1 MTNAPLL
8 TTAEVARMFGLKEK
22 TLRNWRC
29 LQQGPPWVKHRGRV
43 YYRLSDLDVY
53 AENLPLAS

>member
-1 MTNAPLL
+1 MPGPLL
-8 TTAEVARMFGLKEK
+8 TTTEVAEIFGLTEK

-43 YYRLSDLDVY
+43 YYRTADVDAY
-53 AENLPLAS
+53 IAALPMER